1 MHRPAPRDAQF
12 LGFDEAVVTQ
22 DPKWGPWLEW
32 IEAAH
37 PEHFRTALA
46 MCWPRWPCLPYPPQR
61 EAAAAAR
68 QRIIEPLRQASGW
81 QFMYPSP
88 LPAELH
94 DTVFITDQ
102 AQAFIRRQVAA
113 RPDQPSCATSPT
125 WIRTT
130 DKRLPSSLS
139 QPPLR
144 LEVGTLPLR
153 K

>member
-1 MHRPAPRDAQF
+1 M
-12 LGFDEAVVTQ
+12 
-22 DPKWGPWLEW
+22 KWGPWLEW

-68 QRIIEPLRQASGW
+68 WRIIEPLRQASGW
-81 QFMYPSP
+81 QFMYLSP

-113 RPDQPSCATSPT
+113 RPDQPFLCHVSYVDPHDGQAS
-125 WIRTT
+125 WGRA
-130 DKRLPSSLS
+130 SSLS